1 VPFSYVQ
8 YPGNGSTV
16 TFTVPFPYLLRAHVK
31 LYYGLSLQSGGYT
44 QLLADG
50 VNYTWTSATQV
61 QLSAAPVV
69 GQTLSIRRE
78 TPTTS
83 RLVDWNDG
91 SALTADALDTA
102 DLQNFYAIQ
111 EHKDYIEVLGINP
124 NTNVT
129 DESITANKL
138 STNAVTTV
146 KIQDGAVTSSKIQ
159 DGAIVN
165 ADVNAAAG
173 IAASKL
179 SFTQSGAGAAART
192 VDSKLKDVVSVKDFG
207 AVGDGVADDT
217 AAIQAA
223 LTAATRVY
231 FPAGTYKI
239 TSFLTLKNNSDV
251 WADGDAVIT
260 MAVANTTFFY
270 ATTKT
275 GIKIRGIKIQ
285 QTAAGASG
293 SVAGIELTDCT
304 RCTVADC
311 ELVGL
316 QWAGVWLNRS
326 SYCTV
331 INNRFTASLGTV
343 QDAADIAVY
352 GSSNYNIISDN
363 YCYGTS
369 NHHGVLVQDPYAGLL
384 PSKNIISGNRIGEH
398 KGYGVALYIPGS
410 AGTGN
415 TFNQVLNNFIED
427 IQGSVS
433 TNRSSGAG
441 IYVVGNW
448 AGGTLV
454 SGNTIRNCCV
464 QTLDRSLAPAG
475 IGISGIPA
483 AVAKPAVV
491 GNTILDMPQGDGI
504 LVVSAPGGAQ
514 ISGNSIILPTTNN
527 GSGVGGGTL
536 SGSGIRI
543 AACGNV
549 DIGPNSVIHLGTGR
563 ALFAY
568 ADGGNNTGVKVTG
581 GYYESVTSIPVQF
594 TQNGGF
600 TNFDVILNGVHAKQL
615 GSSNYAFELISVVR
629 GSVSGC
635 IGYAPSFEALRI
647 SNCTQLRVIGG
658 SFTSGANPAIST
670 AGTCTGSFID
680 ESVYFGTTPTA
691 MTNGATGLAVKWRN
705 NAAPATG
712 TWAIGDAVKQSVPVV
727 GNPKGWRCTV
737 AGTPG
742 TWVSEGNL

>member
-1 VPFSYVQ
+1 M
-8 YPGNGSTV
+8 
-16 TFTVPFPYLLRAHVK
+16 
-31 LYYGLSLQSGGYT
+31 
-44 QLLADG
+44 
-50 VNYTWTSATQV
+50 
-61 QLSAAPVV
+61 
-69 GQTLSIRRE
+69 
-78 TPTTS
+78 
-83 RLVDWNDG
+83 
-91 SALTADALDTA
+91 
-102 DLQNFYAIQ
+102 
-111 EHKDYIEVLGINP
+111 
-124 NTNVT
+124 
-129 DESITANKL
+129 
-138 STNAVTTV
+138 AVT
-146 KIQDGAVTSSKIQ
+146 
-159 DGAIVN
+159 
-165 ADVNAAAG
+165 
-173 IAASKL
+173 
-179 SFTQSGAGAAART
+179 
-192 VDSKLKDVVSVKDFG
+192 
-207 AVGDGVADDT
+207 
-217 AAIQAA
+217 
-223 LTAATRVY
+223 
-231 FPAGTYKI
+231 
-239 TSFLTLKNNSDV
+239 
-251 WADGDAVIT
+251 
-260 MAVANTTFFY
+260 NTTFFY

-285 QTAAGASG
+285 QTAAGASS

-464 QTLDRSLAPAG
+464 QTLDRSLAPGG
-475 IGISGIPA
+475 IGINGIPA
-483 AVAKPAVV
+483 TVAKPAVV

-527 GSGVGGGTL
+527 GAGVGGSTL

-568 ADGGNNTGVKVTG
+568 ADGNNNTGVKVTG
-581 GYYESVTSIPVQF
+581 GYYESATSISVQF

-600 TNFDVILNGVHAKQL
+600 TNSDVILDGVHAKQL

-712 TWAIGDAVKQSVPVV
+712 TWAVGDAVEQSVPVV